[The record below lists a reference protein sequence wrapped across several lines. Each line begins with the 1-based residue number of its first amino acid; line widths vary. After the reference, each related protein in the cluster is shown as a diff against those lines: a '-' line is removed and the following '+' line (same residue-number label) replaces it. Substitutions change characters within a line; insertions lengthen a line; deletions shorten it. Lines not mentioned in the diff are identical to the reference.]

1 MSSIVI
7 VYALF
12 GSQDAAERAA
22 RDAVDSRLAA
32 CANILAPCRS
42 FYIWEAKRAEED
54 EVPVL
59 FKTSAD
65 RREALM
71 SRIAQGHDYDIP
83 AILSWPVEAVPGYA
97 NGSPAPHRY
106 FDTFRQSRCFA

>member
-1 MSSIVI
+1 MSGMMI

-12 GSQDAAERAA
+12 GSREAAERAA

-42 FYIWEAKRAEED
+42 FYIWEGKRAEED

-59 FKTSAD
+59 FKTGTD

-71 SRIAQGHDYDIP
+71 ARIAAGHDYAVP
-83 AILSWPVEAVPGYA
+83 AILSWPVEA
-97 NGSPAPHRY
+97 APDYLRWVGEV
-106 FDTFRQSRCFA
+106 TQVS

>member
-1 MSSIVI
+1 MMTGAAGPIFI

-12 GSQDAAERAA
+12 GERAAAEQAA

-42 FYIWEAKRAEED
+42 FYVWEGKRAEE
-54 EVPVL
+54 EEIPVL

-65 RREALM
+65 RRDALM
-71 SRIAQGHDYDIP
+71 ARIGQQHAYAIP
-83 AILSWPVEAVPGYA
+83 AIMSWPVDAAPDYA
-97 NGSPAPHRY
+97 RWVGAA
-106 FDTFRQSRCFA
+106 TGGT

>member
-1 MSSIVI
+1 MSDVVI
-7 VYALF
+7 VYSLF
-12 GSQDAAERAA
+12 GSRDAAERAA

-42 FYIWEAKRAEED
+42 FYIWEGKRAEED

-59 FKTSAD
+59 FKTNAD

-71 SRIAQGHDYDIP
+71 DRIAEGHDYAIP
-83 AILSWPVEAVPGYA
+83 AILSWPVESAPDYA
-97 NGSPAPHRY
+97 RWVLEATQVS
-106 FDTFRQSRCFA
+106 

>member
-1 MSSIVI
+1 MSDVVI
-7 VYALF
+7 VYSLF
-12 GSQDAAERAA
+12 GSREAAERAA

-42 FYIWEAKRAEED
+42 FYTWEGAPAEED

-59 FKTSAD
+59 FKTSID

-71 SRIAQGHDYDIP
+71 ARIAEGHDYAIP
-83 AILSWPVEAVPGYA
+83 AILSWPVEAAPDYA
-97 NGSPAPHRY
+97 RWVLEA
-106 FDTFRQSRCFA
+106 TQVL

>member
-1 MSSIVI
+1 MSGIVI

-12 GSQDAAERAA
+12 GSQDAAEHAA

-59 FKTSAD
+59 FKTSAE
-65 RREALM
+65 RCEALM
-71 SRIAQGHDYDIP
+71 NRIAQGHDYDIP
-83 AILSWPVEAVPGYA
+83 AILSWPVEAVPDYA
-97 NGSPAPHRY
+97 QWVAGVTQV
-106 FDTFRQSRCFA
+106 F

>member
-1 MSSIVI
+1 VSEIVI

-12 GSQDAAERAA
+12 GSRDAAEGAA
-22 RDAVDSRLAA
+22 RDAVDSHLAA

-42 FYIWEAKRAEED
+42 FYVWDGARAEED

-71 SRIAQGHDYDIP
+71 ARIAAGHDYDVP
-83 AILSWPVEAVPGYA
+83 AILSWPVEAAPDYA
-97 NGSPAPHRY
+97 RWVAG
-106 FDTFRQSRCFA
+106 TTQV